1 MDARACVRVPW
12 KMEMKEKNLAQ
23 AKENRLRESGMDRAY
38 NILVYILLTLALI
51 VTIYPMIIVL
61 SSSFSSSAAVLG
73 GKVWLYPIGFN
84 LMGYE
89 AVFRN
94 ARIWIGYKNSIWYT
108 AVGTL
113 VNVIVTIM
121 AAYPLSRK
129 DFRPRRFVM
138 LLFTFTMFFSGGMIP
153 AYILVS
159 NLHLMN
165 TRWALILPT
174 ALSVYNMIL
183 MRTYFQ
189 SNFPDELLEAAQL
202 DGCSDLY
209 YLWRVVLP
217 LSKPIIAV
225 IALYYAVGHWNE
237 YFNAFMYL
245 SDPQLQPLQIVLRS
259 ILIQN
264 SVDSLTI
271 DLSNMVEREAL
282 KNLLKYSLIVVASV
296 PVLVIYPFVQKFFVK
311 GVMIGS
317 VKG

>member
-1 MDARACVRVPW
+1 MKRDKLARADG
-12 KMEMKEKNLAQ
+12 KHLN
-23 AKENRLRESGMDRAY
+23 ESGVDRAY
-38 NILVYILLTLALI
+38 NILTCIFLTLALI
-51 VTIYPMIIVL
+51 VTIYPILIVV

-84 LMGYE
+84 FMGYE

-94 ARIWIGYKNSIWYT
+94 ARIWIGYRNSIWYT
-108 AVGTL
+108 VVGTII
-113 VNVIVTIM
+113 NVVVTII
-121 AAYPLSRK
+121 AAYPLARK
-129 DFRPRRFVM
+129 DFTPRRFVM

-153 AYILVS
+153 SYILVS
-159 NLHLMN
+159 NLRLMN

-174 ALSVYNMIL
+174 AMSVYNMIL
-183 MRTYFQ
+183 MRTYF
-189 SNFPDELLEAAQL
+189 STNFPDELLEAAQL
-202 DGCSDLY
+202 DGCSDVY
-209 YLWRVVLP
+209 YLYRVVLP

-296 PVLVIYPFVQKFFVK
+296 PVLMIYPFVQKFFVK

>member
-12 KMEMKEKNLAQ
+12 KTEMKEKNLAQ

>member
-1 MDARACVRVPW
+1 MDKTFNV
-12 KMEMKEKNLAQ
+12 
-23 AKENRLRESGMDRAY
+23 
-38 NILVYILLTLALI
+38 IVYIFLTLALI
-51 VTIYPMIIVL
+51 VTIYPIIVVF
-61 SSSFSSSAAVLG
+61 SSSFSSSAAVMG

-84 LMGYE
+84 LLGYK

-94 ARIWIGYKNSIWYT
+94 PRIWTGYGNSIWYT

-113 VNVIVTIM
+113 LNVIVTIM

-129 DFRPRRFVM
+129 DFRPRRIIM
-138 LLFTFTMFFSGGMIP
+138 LIFSFTMFFSGGMIP
-153 AYILVS
+153 SYILVS
-159 NLHLMN
+159 KLHLMN
-165 TRWALILPT
+165 TRWAMVLPT
-174 ALSVYNMIL
+174 AMAVYNMIL
-183 MRTYFQ
+183 MRTYFM

-209 YLWRVVLP
+209 YLVRIVLP

-237 YFNAFMYL
+237 YFNAFMYI
-245 SDPQLQPLQIVLRS
+245 SDPKLQPLQIVLRS

-317 VKG
+317 IKG

>member
-1 MDARACVRVPW
+1 MQ
-12 KMEMKEKNLAQ
+12 MQLAGH
-23 AKENRLRESGMDRAY
+23 AKKKITKESGIDKSFNA
-38 NILVYILLTLALI
+38 LVYLFLTLAFI
-51 VTIYPMIIVL
+51 VTIYPMIVVL
-61 SSSFSSSAAVLG
+61 SSSFSSSSAVLG

-84 LMGYE
+84 VEGYK

-94 ARIWIGYKNSIWYT
+94 ARIWTGYQNSIIYT
-108 AVGTL
+108 VGGTL
-113 VNVIVTIM
+113 LNVILTVM

-129 DFRPRRFVM
+129 DFTPRRAVM
-138 LLFTFTMFFSGGMIP
+138 LIFTFTMFFSGGMIP
-153 AYILVS
+153 SYILVS
-159 NLHLMN
+159 NLGLMN
-165 TRWALILPT
+165 SRWAILLPT

-183 MRTYFQ
+183 VRTYFAT
-189 SNFPDELLEAAQL
+189 NFPDELLEAAQL
-202 DGCSDLY
+202 DGCTDLY
-209 YLWRVVLP
+209 YLLRIVLP

-245 SDPQLQPLQIVLRS
+245 SDPALQPLQIVLRS

-271 DLSNMVEREAL
+271 DLSNMVEREAV
-282 KNLLKYSLIVVASV
+282 KNLLKYALIVVASV
-296 PVLVIYPFVQKFFVK
+296 PVLMIYPFVQKFFVK